1 MHPLRRAL
9 RSGATSEWGGGHRE
23 CLGKHGGWPP
33 SDTALVPTLLSGPSP
48 FYSLSPGPNPLF
60 PLPSFRSEALEARLQ
75 HWTNSDRDVAEAAEA
90 ESARVAAALAATC
103 AELAALTEEHRLLR
117 DSGEAMMEAKDAEV
131 KGREGGRG
139 EG

>member
-1 MHPLRRAL
+1 M
-9 RSGATSEWGGGHRE
+9 SGEGDIGSV
-23 CLGKHGGWPP
+23 LGSMGDGPPQILLLSPP
-33 SDTALVPTLLSGPSP
+33 SSQFPTP

-117 DSGEAMMEAKDAEV
+117 DSGEAMMEAKAAEV

>member
-1 MHPLRRAL
+1 M
-9 RSGATSEWGGGHRE
+9 SGEGDIGSV
-23 CLGKHGGWPP
+23 LGSMGDGPPQILLLSPP
-33 SDTALVPTLLSGPSP
+33 SSQVPAPFPPSP
-48 FYSLSPGPNPLF
+48 QVLTPFF

>member
-1 MHPLRRAL
+1 MSWEAWGMAPLRYC
-9 RSGATSEWGGGHRE
+9 SCPH
-23 CLGKHGGWPP
+23 PP
-33 SDTALVPTLLSGPSP
+33 LSSQPPFTPSP
-48 FYSLSPGPNPLF
+48 QVLTPFF

-131 KGREGGRG
+131 REGGRG